1 MVLVASAIIWQGFY
15 LGIIGII
22 FCASSLLSGIVIAV
36 LLPMTEILAVIFYHE
51 KFQAE
56 KGVALV
62 LSLWGF
68 ISYFYGEIKHSKE
81 SKEIKEKKNN
91 KDSSTPDT
99 ENPHILPNP

>member
-36 LLPMTEILAVIFYHE
+36 LLPITEILAVIFYHE

-56 KGVALV
+56 KGVSLV

-68 ISYFYGEIKHSKE
+68 VSYFYGEIKHSKE
-81 SKEIKEKKNN
+81 RREIKEKENN

-99 ENPHILPNP
+99 ENPQTLPNP